1 MMEPEEYLYLSA
13 LSQWERDAP
22 RDSVQNTQI
31 ARMVKVLR
39 LLGIDDQ
46 KMKKLERN
54 TRRRDGRS
62 PISQDR
68 SWMNLP
74 NALGQGWYFEGN
86 MSLVEKKKILHDL
99 PKLGLASRDFAN
111 CAENFVAG
119 RSVQKYWPS
128 HEDAVRLIK
137 QWKLPDNPDV
147 RMEVLVRTSSGTE
160 VWIEANEYFEQI
172 RKSA

>member
-13 LSQWERDAP
+13 LSQWVHDAP
-22 RDSVQNTQI
+22 LDSVQNTQI

-46 KMKKLERN
+46 KMIKLERN
-54 TRRRDGRS
+54 TKRGDGRS
-62 PISQDR
+62 PISKDR

-74 NALGQGWYFEGN
+74 NALGHGWYFEGN

-99 PKLGLASRDFAN
+99 PKLGLASREFAS
-111 CAENFVAG
+111 CAEDFVSG
-119 RSVQKYWPS
+119 DSVKKYWPS

-137 QWKLPDNPDV
+137 QWKLPDDPDV
-147 RMEVLVRTSSGTE
+147 RMEVRVRTPSGNE

-172 RKSA
+172 RRQ